1 MRYRIPFN
9 KPFLAGKELY
19 YIAQSVLS
27 GHTAGDGLFT
37 KKCQTLMEEKFGAN
51 KILLTNSCTAALE
64 MAAIL
69 CEVGPG
75 DEVILPSFTFVSTA
89 NAFFLRGAK
98 LIFADIRQDTL
109 NIDETKIED
118 VITENTKVIVPV
130 HYAGVACEMDTIMDL
145 AHRHDLY
152 VVEDAAQG
160 VNAKHNSS
168 YLGTI
173 GDIGT
178 YSFHETKNYICGE
191 GGAIVVN
198 NGKLVERAEIIR
210 EKGTNRSKFF
220 RGEVDKYTW
229 VDIGS
234 SYLPSDILAAF
245 LYAQLENMEQ
255 INKRREEL
263 FDYYYKALIPLAN
276 DGKLRLPYISSECE
290 SNSHLFY
297 IILQDENTR
306 NALMDY
312 LKSEGIQALFHYLPL
327 HLSQV
332 GQSMGN
338 TDGQLPVTESMSGR
352 LLRLP
357 FYHDMKKE
365 EQAEVVRAIRDF
377 FHKPRQRNSKK
388 SRDIRTGIH
397 AQTV

>member
-1 MRYRIPFN
+1 MSYRIPFN

-37 KKCQTLMEEKFGAN
+37 KKCQALMEEKFGAR
-51 KILLTNSCTAALE
+51 KILLTHSCTAALE

-69 CEVGPG
+69 CDVSPG

-89 NAFFLRGAK
+89 NAFYLRGAK
-98 LIFADIRQDTL
+98 LIFVDILKDTL
-109 NIDETKIED
+109 NIDVTKIED
-118 VITENTKVIVPV
+118 AITEHTKVIIPV
-130 HYAGVACEMDTIMDL
+130 HYAGIGCEMNSIMDI
-145 AHRHDLY
+145 ANQHKLY

-160 VNAKHNSS
+160 VNAKYKDR

-191 GGAIVVN
+191 GGAIVIN
-198 NGKLVERAEIIR
+198 NETLIERAEIIR
-210 EKGTNRSKFF
+210 EKGTNRSKFY

-255 INKRREEL
+255 INKRRGEL
-263 FDYYYKALIPLAN
+263 FDYYYKALIPLVN
-276 DGKLRLPYISSECE
+276 DGKLRLPYVSSECQ

-297 IILQDENTR
+297 IILNDENTR
-306 NALMDY
+306 NALMDH
-312 LKSEGIQALFHYLPL
+312 LKSKGILAIFHYPPL

-332 GQSMGN
+332 GRSLGYVE
-338 TDGQLPVTESMSGR
+338 GQLPVTESMSGH

-357 FYHDMKKE
+357 FYHDMTQE
-365 EQAEVVRAIRDF
+365 DQAEVVNTIKGF
-377 FHKPRQRNSKK
+377 FERSHK
-388 SRDIRTGIH
+388 
-397 AQTV
+397 A

>member
-1 MRYRIPFN
+1 MANYKIPFN

-37 KKCQTLMEEKFGAN
+37 KKCQTLMQEKFGAN
-51 KILLTNSCTAALE
+51 KILLTHSCTGALE
-64 MAAIL
+64 MAAVL
-69 CEVGPG
+69 CEIGPG

-89 NAFFLRGAK
+89 NAFYLRGAK
-98 LIFADIRQDTL
+98 LTFVDIQQDTL
-109 NIDETKIED
+109 NMDVRGIED
-118 VITENTKVIVPV
+118 AITENTKIIVPV
-130 HYAGVACEMDTIMDL
+130 HYAGVACDMDTIMDM
-145 AHRHDLY
+145 AHRNNLY

-160 VNAKHNSS
+160 VNAK
-168 YLGTI
+168 YKDVFLGTI

-191 GGAIVVN
+191 GGAIVLN
-198 NGKLVERAEIIR
+198 NEKFVERAEIIR

-220 RGEVDKYTW
+220 RGEIDKYTW

-255 INKRREEL
+255 INRCREKL
-263 FDYYYKALIPLAN
+263 FDYYYKALIPLVN
-276 DGKLRLPYISSECE
+276 DGKLRLPYVTSECM

-312 LKSEGIQALFHYLPL
+312 LKSKGILAVFHYLPL
-327 HLSQV
+327 HLSGV
-332 GQSMGN
+332 GRSMGYKE
-338 TDGQLPVTESMSGR
+338 GQLPVTEIMSGR

-357 FYHDMKKE
+357 FYYDLTPE
-365 EQAEVVRAIRDF
+365 EQDEIVG
-377 FHKPRQRNSKK
+377 H
-388 SRDIRTGIH
+388 IRTFFNKPS
-397 AQTV
+397 